1 MQIHRGF
8 WLRKK
13 EKNEKKTTTK
23 QKQIEFFIFFDLV
36 VRLRNSL
43 TWPTIY
49 LSIDGSFLSLIFFV
63 IFNMDRYFR
72 NLMVYEMAWVKNQ
85 FNLLFVFFCLSN
97 DRFIQN
103 LVVC

>member
-1 MQIHRGF
+1 MTNDLFIDR
-8 WLRKK
+8 WL
-13 EKNEKKTTTK
+13 
-23 QKQIEFFIFFDLV
+23 FFV
-36 VRLRNSL
+36 
-43 TWPTIY
+43 
-49 LSIDGSFLSLIFFV
+49 IDFFV

-72 NLMVYEMAWVKNQ
+72 NLMVYEIAWVKNQ